1 MAKQRNVSTKL
12 DAKNKKLVDKKILRG
27 KIVEDQSTT
36 EAIDDVIQLPK
47 IRQSISLP
55 MSLKTKWINKQRV
68 LIVASRGITYR
79 DRHLMNNLKSLMPHS
94 KSESK
99 IGMKDTNTILNEICE
114 IKNCNKCIFFE
125 NRKRKDL
132 YVWFANIPNGPTAK
146 FLVENI
152 HTMEELRMTGNCLKS
167 SRPFLSFDEKF
178 EREPH
183 YALIRNYSLKF
194 SAFLNHILKI
204 VDNNG
209 SLVEIGPR
217 FCLNLIKIFDGAF
230 MNRVLYTNPN
240 YLSPNKHRILLKQK
254 ASEKYRKRIES
265 KQQRQMNRP
274 LNRETYA
281 DLDKYDDVFS
291 TIPIDQAIGAEK
303 LIFGHNG

>member
-1 MAKQRNVSTKL
+1 
-12 DAKNKKLVDKKILRG
+12 
-27 KIVEDQSTT
+27 
-36 EAIDDVIQLPK
+36 
-47 IRQSISLP
+47 

-183 YALIRNYSLKF
+183 YALIRELFSQIFGIPKSYPKSQPFFDHVLSFTILDNRIWFRNYQ
-194 SAFLNHILKI
+194 I